1 MLLTEHL
8 LHSAAIGL
16 GQGESRG
23 EGDLATMKRPQPGL
37 RATRARREGLG
48 VAWGLINGIIFT
60 LGLWCALTGL
70 VLLLL
75 R

>member
-1 MLLTEHL
+1 
-8 LHSAAIGL
+8 
-16 GQGESRG
+16 
-23 EGDLATMKRPQPGL
+23 MKRPHPGR
-37 RATRARREGLG
+37 RASQARREGLG

-60 LGLWCALTGL
+60 VGLWCALTGL

>member
-1 MLLTEHL
+1 
-8 LHSAAIGL
+8 
-16 GQGESRG
+16 
-23 EGDLATMKRPQPGL
+23 MKRPQPGL